1 MKFIN
6 LLLTISLGYLLF
18 SCGAAGENFI
28 LESDGTGQVV
38 GKTDMSEM
46 WGFMQMG
53 LQQELNN
60 GSDREAGEQ
69 QFLEM
74 LASPNFDTTFSL
86 VEFASS
92 MAEAQGGGPVGIGDI
107 IAEFESNSELTDEQ
121 KEAMRPAVE
130 MMASSDIR
138 MFGDASTGEYSF
150 SSIQYFDDPSK
161 VGSLMA
167 AMSDLMGALPEE
179 ADSEEASQAMGML
192 SAVGGSSTQYRLDGN
207 TLYVSREPAMEA
219 EVENPE
225 LQMMLSMFSGATD
238 DYVINLQLPGRIKKV
253 SREAEIDK
261 KAGTVQV
268 VIPAE
273 ELDSGFEFNVK
284 FKPSRR

>member
-18 SCGAAGENFI
+18 SCGAAGEDFI

-69 QFLEM
+69 QFLEL

-167 AMSDLMGALPEE
+167 AMSDLMGAIPEE

>member
-273 ELDSGFEFNVK
+273 ELESGFEFNVK

>member
-18 SCGAAGENFI
+18 SCGAAGEDFI

-219 EVENPE
+219 EIENPE

-268 VIPAE
+268 VIPAG
-273 ELDSGFEFNVK
+273 ELESGFEFNVK
-284 FKPSRR
+284 FKARRR

>member
-150 SSIQYFDDPSK
+150 SSIQYFEDPSK

-167 AMSDLMGALPEE
+167 AMSNLMGAIPEE
-179 ADSEEASQAMGML
+179 ADSEETAQAMSVL
-192 SAVGGSSTQYRLDGN
+192 SAMG
-207 TLYVSREPAMEA
+207 
-219 EVENPE
+219 
-225 LQMMLSMFSGATD
+225 
-238 DYVINLQLPGRIKKV
+238 
-253 SREAEIDK
+253 
-261 KAGTVQV
+261 
-268 VIPAE
+268 
-273 ELDSGFEFNVK
+273 
-284 FKPSRR
+284 